1 MDKIDILVSGTAK
14 TFDPNLTAFQTIPDF
29 ASQFDVDKYSLISK
43 GKCKYLVLFNH
54 EKKAYRKFIKEGGAV
69 GRAILI
75 RLEPDTVYPAQYK
88 KRIEQKYGL
97 VISPG
102 SCRNFEL
109 SESFIGWPYKYNLNP
124 AKPSIKDPDLR
135 LALDPIDL
143 DDLFSIENWKQ
154 RSHKMVMIAGNKVSP
169 IAASNYGIRRNLA
182 KTVNSELLEIYG
194 PLWNESIYKRTRHRL
209 AVLVASLKQGTFPN
223 LRQIYASLFTV
234 YKTAKGPIPDKHMLL
249 RDTQFNLV
257 VENSNAIV
265 TEKIFDA
272 LINGAIP
279 IYIGPKLEEFGLP
292 SQVAIEVAGCISK
305 IESII
310 QSLTDEDVSIYL
322 ALMRNFISSD
332 YFSLNWR
339 SDEVYRK
346 IARIVQD
353 YLDSI
358 T

>member
-1 MDKIDILVSGTAK
+1 MGKINILVSGTAK
-14 TFDPNLTAFQTIPDF
+14 TFAYNVAVSKSTPEF
-29 ASQFDVDKYSLISK
+29 ASQLDIDKYNLIPD
-43 GKCKYLVLFNH
+43 GKCKFLVLFNH
-54 EKKAYRKFIKEGGAV
+54 EKKAYRKFIKEGGAAD
-69 GRAILI
+69 RAILI

-124 AKPSIKDPDLR
+124 AEPSFKDPDLKF
-135 LALDPIDL
+135 ALDPIDL
-143 DDLFSIENWKQ
+143 DDLFSMENWKQ

-169 IAASNYGIRRNLA
+169 IAASNYGIRRKLA
-182 KTVNSELLEIYG
+182 KTINSELLEIYG

-209 AVLVASLKQGTFPN
+209 AVLVASLRQGTFPN
-223 LRQIYASLFTV
+223 LRQIYASLFTI
-234 YKTAKGPIPDKHMLL
+234 YKTAKGPIPDKHKLL

-265 TEKIFDA
+265 TEKIFDS

-279 IYIGPKLEEFGLP
+279 IYIGPKLKEFGLP
-292 SQVAIEVAGCISK
+292 SQVAIEVADNTSK
-305 IESII
+305 IESLI
-310 QSLTDEDVSIYL
+310 QNLTDEDVSIYL
-322 ALMRNFISSD
+322 DSMRDFISSD

-346 IARIVQD
+346 IAIIVQD
-353 YLDSI
+353 YLDS
-358 T
+358 TT